1 MGLRAGPGVSWG
13 CGSGRLGG
21 SLPLNWAK
29 RLAIF
34 LLFSPP
40 THACGGLCC
49 FCRLCRLYCCCRRR
63 HCRLCRCRLLPE
75 ALARRSVEPEAELNG
90 KVPLTGSTRDGGVRG
105 RQAPWV
111 VTKEVG
117 KRRRRSRR
125 TLRRRPHHFFASSI
139 GICPDFC
146 ASHFRGA
153 FSSDFLRPTGSW
165 QRWDSE
171 QRGTATGR
179 QPLSLVQISS
189 FPPGARVGGP
199 GIAP

>member
-1 MGLRAGPGVSWG
+1 MRSTSTELAHAVLQV
-13 CGSGRLGG
+13 GRRDL
-21 SLPLNWAK
+21 W
-29 RLAIF
+29 
-34 LLFSPP
+34 
-40 THACGGLCC
+40 
-49 FCRLCRLYCCCRRR
+49 
-63 HCRLCRCRLLPE
+63 
-75 ALARRSVEPEAELNG
+75 AELDG
-90 KVPLTGSTRDGGVRG
+90 KVPLTGSTRDVGVRG

-117 KRRRRSRR
+117 KRRRRSSADAAPETSPFFCKFDRDLPR
-125 TLRRRPHHFFASSI
+125 FLRISFSRSI
-139 GICPDFC
+139 
-146 ASHFRGA
+146 

-199 GIAP
+199 GIAPRADPSDRLMRELTFWWWS